1 MSEVFGAYGKIPSMG
16 DFMRVGLSASF
27 IKVWDGWM
35 QERVIEAQQMMGQN
49 WQQSYFSAPIW
60 RFTLPPQH
68 TGVAAMSGIIMA
80 SVDRVGRQ
88 YPLTFITAHP
98 PDRLAL
104 RHFANRRVFERL
116 ETLALTVLDHDL
128 GKDELSAALAAE
140 HMIPVAD
147 MHAHGPTYSGPIQ
160 PEALLAAEAIERDL
174 GHRAIWSTTMEGN
187 SRMMMCS
194 ALPNTQEFLALFD
207 LNASVWRQT
216 SMAQTV

>member
-1 MSEVFGAYGKIPSMG
+1 
-16 DFMRVGLSASF
+16 
-27 IKVWDGWM
+27 
-35 QERVIEAQQMMGQN
+35 
-49 WQQSYFSAPIW
+49 
-60 RFTLPPQH
+60 
-68 TGVAAMSGIIMA
+68 MA